1 MYEIPDTPPPP
12 PPPPVITEP
21 LITPSDAK
29 KLLELR
35 DSFKEWQ
42 LKIEDRFNLKGEGW
56 NDLPKTDRSEVL
68 DLYCDSID
76 NVEFALDT
84 LARLA
89 MNFACREYRP
99 QDKSI
104 YPA

>member
-1 MYEIPDTPPPP
+1 MKEIPDAPPPT
-12 PPPPVITEP
+12 PPPVIKEP

-35 DSFKEWQ
+35 DSFQEWQ
-42 LKIEDRFNLKGEGW
+42 LKIEDRFHLDGEGW
-56 NDLPKTDRSEVL
+56 GCLPINESEVL
-68 DLYCDSID
+68 DQYCDVIE
-76 NVEFALDT
+76 NVDFHLDQ
-84 LARLA
+84 LANLCI
-89 MNFACREYRP
+89 NFACREYRP